1 MYIGSVS
8 LDNPDQYTVLS
19 ILYSSQWHTVGAQQG
34 KMMSNKCFED
44 DNFL

>member
-8 LDNPDQYTVLS
+8 LDNTDQYTVLS
-19 ILYSSQWHTVGAQQG
+19 IIYSSQWHTVGAQQR

-44 DNFL
+44 DSLP